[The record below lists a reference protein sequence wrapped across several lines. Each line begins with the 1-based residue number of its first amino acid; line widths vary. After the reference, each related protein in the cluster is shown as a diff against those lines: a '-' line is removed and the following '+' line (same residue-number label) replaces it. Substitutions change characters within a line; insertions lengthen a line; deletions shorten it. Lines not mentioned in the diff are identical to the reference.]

1 MAEVGHA
8 VHRGGRAEDELLAS
22 RLIHHA
28 AQADRARYVVVI
40 VVERLLD
47 ALRDALET
55 REVNDRVDLVLGENF
70 GHRLFV
76 AYIRLIEFEILAR
89 KFFYSFKAFG
99 LAVDKIIE
107 YNDIISCVEQ
117 LYARVRADEARAAGY

>member
-1 MAEVGHA
+1 M
-8 VHRGGRAEDELLAS
+8 
-22 RLIHHA
+22 
-28 AQADRARYVVVI
+28 
-40 VVERLLD
+40 
-47 ALRDALET
+47 
-55 REVNDRVDLVLGENF
+55 NNRVDLVLGKNF

-76 AYIRLIEFEILAR
+76 ADIRLIEFEILAR

-117 LYARVRADEARAAGY
+117 LYARVRADEASAAGY

>member
-1 MAEVGHA
+1 MAEF
-8 VHRGGRAEDELLAS
+8 LAS

-47 ALRDALET
+47 ALRNALET
-55 REVNDRVDLVLGENF
+55 RKVNDRVDLVLGENF

-107 YNDIISCVEQ
+107 YNDIISRVE
-117 LYARVRADEARAAGY
+117 

>member
-1 MAEVGHA
+1 MGHA
-8 VHRGGRAEDELLAS
+8 VHRGGRAEDEFLAS

-47 ALRDALET
+47 ALRNALET
-55 REVNDRVDLVLGENF
+55 REVNNRIDLVLGENF

-107 YNDIISCVEQ
+107 YNDIISRVEQ
-117 LYARVRADEARAAGY
+117 LYARVRADEASAAGY